1 MDHFKDVREET
12 ENFKKLC
19 KFGYEKDKK
28 ESEYAQHLAEQGSNL
43 LFLDGSNRSNGSIII
58 KNSSKALNL
67 GADVEQKV
75 RQLLGRTEL
84 KGIADT
90 AKVLV
95 EISDST
101 FQTGGTN

>member
-1 MDHFKDVREET
+1 MGHFKEKREET
-12 ENFKKLC
+12 EGFRNLC

-28 ESEYAQHLAEQGSNL
+28 ESEVAQYLAEQGSNL
-43 LFLDGSNRSNGSIII
+43 LFLDGSNRSQGSIVI
-58 KNSSKALNL
+58 KNSSKTLNL

-84 KGIADT
+84 KGIAET

-95 EISDST
+95 EISDNT
-101 FQTGGTN
+101 F